1 MFFMPG
7 THRYEING
15 FGMKELQEKTG
26 RKKGK
31 EGGKEKSS
39 TPVSFAYFSYF
50 PFSGEDLPI

>member
-1 MFFMPG
+1 MPG